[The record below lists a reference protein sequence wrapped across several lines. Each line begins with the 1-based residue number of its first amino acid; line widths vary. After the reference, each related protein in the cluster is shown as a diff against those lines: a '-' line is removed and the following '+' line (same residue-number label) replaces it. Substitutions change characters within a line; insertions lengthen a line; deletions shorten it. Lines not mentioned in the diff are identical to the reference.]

1 MTLNDTLANALS
13 RIDQH
18 EKLGRKECT
27 VDSSKLIKNVL
38 GILKKFGYV
47 KEFTAKKEGIKELL
61 IVQLSGTINRVGV
74 VKPRFPLQTATF
86 TKWEKRYLPSKDMGI
101 LVLSTV
107 EGLMDH
113 AKAKEKHIGGRII
126 AYCY

>member
-13 RIDQH
+13 RIEQH
-18 EKLGRKECT
+18 EKLGRKECA
-27 VDSSKLIKNVL
+27 VESSKLVKNVL
-38 GILKKFGYV
+38 GILKQFGYI
-47 KEFTAKKEGIKELL
+47 KDFSAKKEGAKEILT
-61 IVQLSGTINRVGV
+61 VQLSGAINSVGV

-113 AKAKEKHIGGRII
+113 AKAKEKHMGGRIL

>member
-13 RIDQH
+13 RIEQH
-18 EKLGRKECT
+18 EKLGRKECA
-27 VDSSKLIKNVL
+27 VESSKLVKNVL
-38 GILKKFGYV
+38 GIMKQFGYI
-47 KEFTAKKEGIKELL
+47 KDFSAKKEGAKEILT
-61 IVQLSGTINRVGV
+61 VQLSGAINSVGV

-113 AKAKEKHIGGRII
+113 AKAKEKHMGGRIL